1 MTLTPATSASG
12 ERPFNRGARLT
23 LALAILLVVLPLVTT
38 LIGYTQPTDGWTHAN
53 DPATRT
59 YMTDAKLIGG
69 ESPLREGDLIFAIE
83 DRRVTTTQIPRLD
96 DMEAGQTLRYTIVR
110 DGRQLEVEVP
120 LAKRS
125 PLALATYIAHQ
136 ARKDFWGSIIMPLV
150 TLLIVACAFALRP
163 GNQAAR
169 LLLLIFSYFFGTVF
183 SFADWGLF
191 PYSYPVP
198 LALAI
203 VFHSYGWAWLF
214 FPAFI
219 QLTLAFPV
227 RLAPLRRFP
236 RLLPAIL
243 HGIPG
248 LLMFVTAVLVVVARR
263 DAELVYMV
271 TLFTLI
277 GMFLLALVGS
287 LTHNFRTVR
296 DPVTRAQ
303 LRWIALGLGGG
314 WGISLL
320 LAVISFIVPT
330 IQPVVE
336 PLFGWMILLFPLSLA
351 VAITRY
357 RLFEIDVIIRRTLVY
372 GVLTVMLALVYF
384 GGVALLQF
392 LSQEI
397 TGGQDQP
404 QWAIVASTLVIAALF
419 QPLRRR
425 IQGVIDHRFY
435 RRKYDAARTLQD
447 FSARLRDE
455 VELGVLSEDLLTV
468 VHETVQPEH
477 ASLWLRPPEARR

>member
-1 MTLTPATSASG
+1 MALTPPTSASG
-12 ERPFNRGARLT
+12 ERPFNRGAQLT
-23 LALAILLVVLPLVTT
+23 LALAILLLVWPLVTT

-59 YMTDAKLIGG
+59 YMTDVQLFSG
-69 ESPLREGDLIFAIE
+69 ESPLREGDLIVAIE
-83 DRRVTTTQIPRLD
+83 GRRVTSTHIPRHD
-96 DMEAGQTLRYTIVR
+96 DLEAGQTLRYTVLR

-120 LAKRS
+120 LVKRS

-136 ARKDFWGSIIMPLV
+136 ARKDIWGRIIMPLV

-163 GNQAAR
+163 DNQAAR
-169 LLLLIFSYFFGTVF
+169 LLLLIFSYFFGAVF

-191 PYSYPVP
+191 VYSYPAP
-198 LALAI
+198 LAMAT
-203 VFHSYGWAWLF
+203 VFYSYGWAWLF

-219 QLTLAFPV
+219 QLMLAFPV

-243 HGIPG
+243 HGIPA
-248 LLMFVTAVLVVVARR
+248 LLMFLTAVLVVVARR

-271 TLFTLI
+271 TLFTLL
-277 GMFLLALVGS
+277 GMFFLTLVGS
-287 LTHNFRTVR
+287 LIHNFRTVR

-320 LAVISFIVPT
+320 VAVISFLVPA
-330 IQPVVE
+330 IQPAVE
-336 PLFGWMILLFPLSLA
+336 PLFGWMAVLFPLSLV

-372 GVLTVMLALVYF
+372 GALTVMLALVYF
-384 GGVALLQF
+384 GGVALLQT
-392 LSQEI
+392 LSQVI
-397 TGGQDQP
+397 TGGREQP
-404 QWAIVASTLVIAALF
+404 QWAIVASTLTIAALF

-425 IQGVIDHRFY
+425 IQGFIDRRFY

-455 VELGVLSEDLLTV
+455 VDLEVLSQDLLAV
-468 VHETVQPEH
+468 VQETQQPEH
-477 ASLWLRPPEARR
+477 ASLWLRDPGR

>member
-1 MTLTPATSASG
+1 MTLTPPTSASG

-53 DPATRT
+53 DPATQT
-59 YMTDAKLIGG
+59 YMTDAQLIGG
-69 ESPLREGDLIFAIE
+69 ESPLREGDLIVAIE
-83 DRRVTTTQIPRLD
+83 GRRVTSTQIPRLD
-96 DMEAGQTLRYTIVR
+96 DIEAGQTLRYTIVR
-110 DGRQLEVEVP
+110 DGRQLEVEVS
-120 LAKRS
+120 LVKRS

-136 ARKDFWGSIIMPLV
+136 ARRDFWGSIIMPLV

-163 GNQAAR
+163 DNQAAR

-191 PYSYPVP
+191 AYSYPVP

-243 HGIPG
+243 HGIPA

-263 DAELVYMV
+263 DAELVFMV

-277 GMFLLALVGS
+277 GMFFVTLVGS
-287 LTHNFRTVR
+287 LIHNFRTVR

-320 LAVISFIVPT
+320 GRVCKVSPSDPVSRLAS
-330 IQPVVE
+330 
-336 PLFGWMILLFPLSLA
+336 
-351 VAITRY
+351 
-357 RLFEIDVIIRRTLVY
+357 VY
-372 GVLTVMLALVYF
+372 
-384 GGVALLQF
+384 
-392 LSQEI
+392 
-397 TGGQDQP
+397 
-404 QWAIVASTLVIAALF
+404 
-419 QPLRRR
+419 
-425 IQGVIDHRFY
+425 
-435 RRKYDAARTLQD
+435 
-447 FSARLRDE
+447 
-455 VELGVLSEDLLTV
+455 
-468 VHETVQPEH
+468 
-477 ASLWLRPPEARR
+477 ARRFCVFTCVRSRRDGRYPSRKRFADTP